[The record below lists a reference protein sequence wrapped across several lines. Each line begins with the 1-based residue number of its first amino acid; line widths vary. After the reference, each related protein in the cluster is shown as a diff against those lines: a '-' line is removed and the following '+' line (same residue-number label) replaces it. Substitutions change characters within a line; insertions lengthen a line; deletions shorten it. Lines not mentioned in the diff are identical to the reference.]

1 MLELEYP
8 RDLVMIGAIFGIA
21 CFAWAGWAQ
30 AGPPEQWWWRVVLG
44 VLGLAG
50 LVLAAVS
57 IPMAINHWNMPT
69 ALRSGTTALLVYI
82 IVFWVE
88 MILAGLLAFL
98 AIRAERTDLIAP
110 LVLVV
115 VGIHFLALAPVFGQQ
130 VLYLAGALLSAAAIF
145 AMLLPE
151 SSIER
156 SFWCGI
162 LGSPIFLGF
171 GIWTA
176 TAAGSILVH
185 A

>member
-21 CFAWAGWAQ
+21 CFVWAGWAQ
-30 AGPPEQWWWRVVLG
+30 AGPPEQWWWRLVLG

-88 MILAGLLAFL
+88 MFLAGLLVFFAV
-98 AIRAERTDLIAP
+98 RADRTDLIAP

-115 VGIHFLALAPVFGQQ
+115 VGIHFLALAPVFGQP
-130 VLYLAGALLSAAAIF
+130 VLYVAGSLLSAAAII
-145 AMLLPE
+145 AVLLPDG
-151 SSIER
+151 SVDR

-162 LGSPIFLGF
+162 LGAPIFLAVGLRTTIAASIAF
-171 GIWTA
+171 GNA
-176 TAAGSILVH
+176 
-185 A
+185 